1 MSLRPHLLR
10 TLFSFLLAL
19 SAGLAPA
26 QSAFAEPQP
35 LDRIIVVVNDGTVLQ
50 SELEQAMDDA
60 RAQIAKRQLA
70 APPEDVLRAQVLERL
85 ILTRVQTQR
94 AEQAGIRID
103 DRELNEV
110 LTNIA
115 KQNGMTLSAFA
126 EAVRGDGLDYLALR
140 EQIRDEV
147 TTQRLRNKEVDSR
160 VVVTEQDVDAFLA
173 SASANSDNEYRL
185 SDILILV
192 PDGASQK
199 AREQA
204 HTKADEL
211 LKRIKAGEDF
221 AQLAIA
227 NSNGQQALQGGDLDW
242 RKASDLPAVFA
253 NIAAKLDKGGVS
265 DVFETGS
272 GYHIIKLTDVRGGD
286 ERKTVTETHAR
297 HILIQTN
304 AIRDDDQARAQA
316 RDIYNRLKAGED
328 FVKLA
333 KEFSDDPGSKNS
345 GGDLGFQP
353 PGVFVPEFQSRLD
366 QLKPNEIS
374 EPFRT
379 QFGWH
384 VAQLLDRRERDVTD
398 EQKRARARTAIGTRK
413 SAEEYDIW
421 LRRLRNEAYIEYRIP
436 SDAEAAKLL
445 Q

>member
-1 MSLRPHLLR
+1 MPLRPHLLR
-10 TLFSFLLAL
+10 TIFSFLLAL
-19 SAGLAPA
+19 SAGLATA
-26 QSAFAEPQP
+26 QSAFAEAQP
-35 LDRIIVVVNDGTVLQ
+35 LDRIIVVVNDGTILQ

-94 AEQAGIRID
+94 AEQAGIRVD
-103 DRELNEV
+103 DRELNDV

-160 VVVTEQDVDAFLA
+160 VVVTEQDVDAFLN
-173 SASANSDNEYRL
+173 SAGANSDQEYRL

-199 AREQA
+199 VREQA
-204 HTKADEL
+204 HAKADDL

-253 NIAAKLDKGGVS
+253 TTAAKLDKGGVS

-328 FVKLA
+328 FAKLA

-366 QLKPNEIS
+366 QLQPNEIS

-384 VAQLLDRRERDVTD
+384 VAQLLERRERDVTD

-436 SDAEAAKLL
+436 SDAEAAKQL

>member
-10 TLFSFLLAL
+10 PLFSFVLAL
-19 SAGLAPA
+19 GAGLGLA
-26 QSAFAEPQP
+26 QSAQAAPQT
-35 LDRIIVVVNDGTVLQ
+35 LDRIIVVVNDGTILQ

-70 APPEDVLRAQVLERL
+70 APPEDILRAQVLERL

-126 EAVRGDGLDYLALR
+126 EAVRADGLDYLALR

-147 TTQRLRNKEVDSR
+147 TIQRLRNKEVDSR
-160 VVVTEQDVDAFLA
+160 VVVTEPDVDSFLA
-173 SASANSDNEYRL
+173 NEGADSDKEYRL
-185 SDILILV
+185 SDILIIV

-199 AREQA
+199 VRDQARA
-204 HTKADEL
+204 KADDL

-242 RKASDLPAVFA
+242 RKGSDLPAVFA
-253 NIAAKLDKGGVS
+253 NTAAKLDKGQVS

-272 GYHIIKLTDVRGGD
+272 GYHIIKLTDVRGGA

-304 AIRDDDQARAQA
+304 AIRTDDQARAQA

-366 QLKPNEIS
+366 QLQPNEIS

-384 VAQLLDRRERDVTD
+384 VAQLLERRERDVTD
-398 EQKRARARTAIGTRK
+398 EQRRARARTAIGTRK

-421 LRRLRNEAYIEYRIP
+421 LRRLRNEAYVEYRIP
-436 SDAEAAKLL
+436 SDAEAAKQL

>member
-10 TLFSFLLAL
+10 NLFSFLLAL
-19 SAGLAPA
+19 SAGLATA

-35 LDRIIVVVNDGTVLQ
+35 LDRIIVVVNDGTILQ

-94 AEQAGIRID
+94 AVQAGIRID

-160 VVVTEQDVDAFLA
+160 VVVTEQDVDAFLS
-173 SASANSDNEYRL
+173 SASANSDQEYRL

-199 AREQA
+199 TREQA
-204 HTKADEL
+204 HTKAEEL

-253 NIAAKLDKGGVS
+253 NIAAKLDKDGVS

-366 QLKPNEIS
+366 QLQPNEIS

-384 VAQLLDRRERDVTD
+384 VAQLLERRERDVTD